1 MGTGLAKGAGITSLV
16 GTGIAAGGA
25 YEAGQAQKKSENYS
39 AQLATENAAIATQN
53 AQWVGAESNSN
64 VEAESLKNRAQ
75 FGSIL
80 ANQAASGLDV
90 NKGSA
95 VDVRGSQEKL
105 QMLDTQTLR
114 SNAARKAYG
123 FETQAVSDTA
133 QSQLD
138 TAAAKNAQTAG
149 EINAG
154 ATLLSGTG
162 AAASNYAKYLSSNT
176 QKNPLNTNDITGQ

>member
-1 MGTGLAKGAGITSLV
+1 MGTSLSKGAGITSLV

-25 YEAGQAQKKSENYS
+25 YESGQATKKAENYS
-39 AQLATENAAIATQN
+39 AQLANENAAIATQN
-53 AQWVGAESNSN
+53 AAYEGAIGNSA
-64 VEAESLKNRAQ
+64 VENESLKNRTQ
-75 FGSIL
+75 MGNIK

-90 NKGSA
+90 NSGSA
-95 VDVRGSQEKL
+95 VAVRAGQEQV

-123 FETQAVSDTA
+123 FEIQAVSDTA

-154 ATLLSGTG
+154 STLLSGTG

-176 QKNPLNTNDITGQ
+176 QKNPLNTNDIPGQ